1 MKRAS
6 EASWHPAATALSC
19 SWQVPQALLEWADLI
34 FANSRWAVLQIG
46 LFSKFARDESA
57 DFILLTFQEASARH
71 LRGRFLDRSKIP
83 EAADE
88 GESERDH
95 RGEG

>member
-1 MKRAS
+1 
-6 EASWHPAATALSC
+6 
-19 SWQVPQALLEWADLI
+19 
-34 FANSRWAVLQIG
+34 VLQIG

-57 DFILLTFQEASARH
+57 DFILLTFQEGSARH
-71 LRGRFLDRSKIP
+71 PRGRFRDRSKIP